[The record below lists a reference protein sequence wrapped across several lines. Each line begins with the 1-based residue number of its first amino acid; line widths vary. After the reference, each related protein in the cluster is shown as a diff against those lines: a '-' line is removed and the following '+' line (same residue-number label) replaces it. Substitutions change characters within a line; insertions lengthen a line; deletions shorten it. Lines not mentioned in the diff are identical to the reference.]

1 MKETQRKIM
10 GLIISFVMIIT
21 IMPQTIWA
29 SDAGSREDA
38 VKWAYA
44 QEGKFLDYD
53 KVYGAQCVD
62 LVHYYYA
69 YFGKAS
75 YATGNGCD
83 FVNNKLPDGW
93 TRIKNT
99 PDFVPQPGDIAV
111 WGKELSQYGHVA
123 IILSA
128 DAHSFV
134 SMDQNWPRGSA
145 CKKVTHNY
153 NKFWGVIRPNF
164 SEPPSNPP
172 TYSNFW
178 VDHYLFD
185 LSETV
190 SFTAVASG
198 ADNYTIGID
207 KTGVGRVVTEGC
219 GSTYTISADRLGAG
233 EYSAYMTV
241 ANSAGYVDTYRV
253 YFVVAEKCN
262 FGDKFSARIQ
272 NIGTGCYITN
282 KDSKIVGTPESGYN
296 NQIWFFNKYSDG
308 SYTIMSQ
315 LDGLMMDVSY
325 IDDPPAGADV
335 HAWEST
341 GKWNQRFNIYYLDDA
356 FYIRPANT
364 KTLVVDMGAGE
375 PYNVACYNLSR
386 NAGQQKYRFDMVGMG
401 DYIPYGLGDEFYAQL
416 RCQGTNLYVTNQSG
430 NVAGTAATADD
441 SQIWKFMRQSNG
453 AYVIQNTLDGSYID
467 VENSNDANK
476 TNFLSYNEYT
486 GNRNQQFYFYEMDN
500 AFYIKPLISNTRVM
514 DMQSTAPYNVALWDK
529 GNDWGPQKFDVIKVS
544 HSDDN
549 MSKPVETSYFKGHKY
564 ELYNESMTWESAKFF
579 CEKKGGHLVTISDE
593 KENEFVNGMRCRNL
607 STDYQ
612 QSIWLGGS
620 DTANEGTWSWITGE
634 PFTYSNWEP
643 NEPNGGTTQNY
654 LQMYSSGNWD
664 DVQNEAGRFVVCEY
678 DSVQP
683 KLTPV
688 ASSLSLS
695 DNIGFNIYMQISDDV
710 LSDDGAMMIITNSDG
725 KVIKKPISSYETT
738 TYQDKPVKKI
748 VSMVP
753 AAKMSGKL
761 SFKILKSDGTES
773 STYICSVMDYA
784 NEMIKKADTDN
795 ECKKV
800 FPLVKAMLNYG
811 AYSQIYFG
819 EDNTNLANAILKD
832 DNTATIKSEDI
843 IKSITYS
850 EQGLFSNKDLEY
862 MGSSLICESDT
873 SLKLYFNNK
882 NKLTEKQIK
891 SRYDIST
898 LDKNKHDYDTGV
910 DGSIFWIKI
919 KGIKPAEL
927 GNVYGVN
934 LVSDEG
940 SVIVETSPYVYVK
953 KALESGDSRLQNLC
967 KAMWAYGQAAREYEK

>member
-1 MKETQRKIM
+1 MKEKQRKIM

-207 KTGVGRVVTEGC
+207 KNGVGRVVTEGC

-262 FGDKFSARIQ
+262 FGDKFSARIK

-564 ELYNESMTWESAKFF
+564 ELYNESMTWESAKLF

-634 PFTYSNWEP
+634 PFTYSNWEL

-710 LSDDGAMMIITNSDG
+710 LSDDGALMIITNSDG
-725 KVIKKPISSYETT
+725 NVIKKPISSYETT
-738 TYQDKPVKKI
+738 TYQDKSVKKI

-784 NEMIKKADTDN
+784 NEMIKKADTDA
-795 ECKKV
+795 ECKKAL
-800 FPLVKAMLNYG
+800 PLVKTMLNYG

-819 EDNTNLANAILKD
+819 EDKTNLVNAILKD

-843 IKSITYS
+843 IKSIIYS
-850 EQGLFSNKDLEY
+850 EQGLFSNKDLGY

-891 SRYDIST
+891 GRYDIST

-934 LVSDEG
+934 LVSDDG

-967 KAMWAYGQAAREYEK
+967 KAMWAYGQAAREYEM

>member
-1 MKETQRKIM
+1 MKEKQRKIM

-207 KTGVGRVVTEGC
+207 KNGVGRVVTEGC

-262 FGDKFSARIQ
+262 FGDKFSARIK

-564 ELYNESMTWESAKFF
+564 ELYNESMTWESAKLF

-634 PFTYSNWEP
+634 PFTYSNWEL

-710 LSDDGAMMIITNSDG
+710 LSDDGALMIITNSDG
-725 KVIKKPISSYETT
+725 NVIKKPISSYETT
-738 TYQDKPVKKI
+738 TYQDKSVKKI

-784 NEMIKKADTDN
+784 NEMIKKADTDA
-795 ECKKV
+795 ECKKAL
-800 FPLVKAMLNYG
+800 PLVKTMLNYG

-819 EDNTNLANAILKD
+819 EDKTNLANAILKD

-850 EQGLFSNKDLEY
+850 EQGLFSNKDLGY

-891 SRYDIST
+891 GRYDIST

-934 LVSDEG
+934 LVSDDG

-967 KAMWAYGQAAREYEK
+967 KAMWAYGQAAREYEM